1 MHTSKVNSLDA
12 RYWKKMYLVLDDNL
26 TVYHGIIRESNQNSG
41 TISDDNVEGAEVL
54 KSGEY
59 IRTCS
64 MLTLMCAKCVC
75 ARVYVCVH
83 ARGGMRVCAY

>member
-1 MHTSKVNSLDA
+1 
-12 RYWKKMYLVLDDNL
+12 MYLVLDDNL

-75 ARVYVCVH
+75 AC
-83 ARGGMRVCAY
+83 AGGDARVCILIKVPALSFA